1 MVPQEPTFTI
11 GVEEEYFVVDRTTRN
26 LVPDLPDAVRR
37 ALESPPVGMTSPEF
51 IRSQVEIGTPVSK
64 DVAEL
69 TGHLGVM
76 RRFVADVVS
85 EHGMAIISAS
95 THPFAV
101 WGDQRYT
108 DKERYRLLDQ
118 ALQGVVRRLLIC
130 GMHVHVEIGDR
141 DLRIDLMNQVSYFL
155 PHILALSGSSPFWH
169 GNNTGLKS
177 YRPAVFRAL
186 PRTGIPDE
194 FNDWSE
200 YQRHVDVL
208 VRTGVIEDST
218 KLWWDIRPS
227 ARYPTLEMRSSD
239 TCTRYEDAVSIAA
252 LYQALLVT
260 LYHARMH
267 NQRWR
272 VYSRMLIAEN
282 NWRAQRYGV
291 DESLIDF
298 GRGELIPM
306 SQLADELVALVAD
319 AATELGSL
327 DEVARIKDIA
337 TFGTSADRQLRVYN
351 DALAGGAN
359 SREAL
364 RAVVDHLIVET
375 TEGL

>member
-1 MVPQEPTFTI
+1 MIPERPSLTI
-11 GVEEEYFVVDRTTRN
+11 GVEEEYFVVDRSTRD
-26 LVPDLPDAVRR
+26 LVSDLPDAVLAR
-37 ALESPPVGMTSPEF
+37 LEKPPVGMTSPEF
-51 IRSQVEIGTPVSK
+51 LRSQIEIGTPVCAN
-64 DVAEL
+64 VTELAEYL
-69 TGHLGVM
+69 AVM
-76 RRFVADVVS
+76 RRFVSDTVE

-95 THPFAV
+95 THPFAI
-101 WGDQRYT
+101 WGDQQFT
-108 DKERYRLLDQ
+108 DKERYRLLAD

-130 GMHVHVEIGDR
+130 GMHVHVEIADR

-169 GNNTGLKS
+169 GNDTGLKS

-186 PRTGIPDE
+186 PRTGIPDD
-194 FNDWSE
+194 FSDWSD

-208 VRTGVIEDST
+208 VTTGVIEDST

-239 TCTRYEDAVSIAA
+239 ICTRYEDAISIAA
-252 LYQALLVT
+252 LYQALLAM
-260 LYHARMH
+260 LYERRLN

-282 NWRAQRYGV
+282 SWRAQRYGV
-291 DESLIDF
+291 EESLIDF
-298 GRGELIPM
+298 GRGELVPM
-306 SQLADELVALVAD
+306 ADLAEELIELVGD
-319 AATELGSL
+319 ASAALGSL
-327 DEVARIKDIA
+327 DSVMRIRQITA
-337 TFGTSADRQLRVYN
+337 EGTSSDRQLRAYAAAVA
-351 DALAGGAN
+351 DGA
-359 SREAL
+359 SKQEAL

>member
-1 MVPQEPTFTI
+1 MVPAEPTFTI
-11 GVEEEYFVVDRTTRN
+11 GVEEEYFVVDRATRN
-26 LVPDLPDAVRR
+26 LVPDLPDSVQQ
-37 ALESPPVGMTSPEF
+37 ALASPPGGMTSPEF
-51 IRSQVEIGTPVSK
+51 IRSQVEIGTPVSR
-64 DVAEL
+64 DVTELAEYL
-69 TGHLGVM
+69 AVM
-76 RRFVADVVS
+76 RRFVSDTVS

-95 THPFAV
+95 THPFAI
-101 WGDQRYT
+101 WGDQQFT

-118 ALQGVVRRLLIC
+118 ALQGVIRRLLIC
-130 GMHVHVEIGDR
+130 GMHVHVEVGDE

-169 GNNTGLKS
+169 GDNTGLKS

-194 FNDWSE
+194 FNDWAE

-239 TCTRYEDAVSIAA
+239 TCTRYEDAVAIAA
-252 LYQALLVT
+252 LYQALLAT
-260 LYHARMH
+260 LYERRMR

-298 GRGELIPM
+298 GRGELVPM
-306 SQLADELVALVAD
+306 YRLADELIDLVGD
-319 AATELGSL
+319 AAAGLGSL
-327 DEVARIKDIA
+327 DAVRRIKDIT
-337 TFGTSADRQLRVYN
+337 TFGTSSDRQLRVYN
-351 DALAGGAN
+351 DALAGGAVQQ
-359 SREAL
+359 EAL
-364 RAVVDHLIVET
+364 CAVVDHLIVET